1 MGLLGSKN
9 LSFCFFLIIYSPLFS
24 NAISDCNGPCRD
36 LNNCSGQLICING
49 KCNDDPDPSGSLQC
63 QGQIYPTYKCS
74 PPVTSSTK
82 AKLTNNDFSQCGF
95 GGGPSV
101 CDEQYHS
108 NSECIVALST
118 GWYNGGSRCGKMIRI
133 MASNGKSVTAKV
145 VDECDSMHGCDEA
158 HAYQRPCN
166 NKIIDGSNAVWS
178 ALKLNREKGIED
190 VT

>member
-1 MGLLGSKN
+1 MVHVKTYMIALVSSFAPIASAMMIPMWGL
-9 LSFCFFLIIYSPLFS
+9 
-24 NAISDCNGPCRD
+24 ISAEEVA
-36 LNNCSGQLICING
+36 LHLYEETASLM
-49 KCNDDPDPSGSLQC
+49 PSSVR
-63 QGQIYPTYKCS
+63 K
-74 PPVTSSTK
+74 SSTK
-82 AKLTNNDFSQCGF
+82 AKLTINDFSQ
-95 GGGPSV
+95 GGNGGDRSK
-101 CDEQYHS
+101 CDEQSHD
-108 NSECIVALST
+108 NSERIVALST
-118 GWYNGGSRCGKMIRI
+118 GWYDGGSRCGKMIRI